1 MTPPLPWHKLRAIV
15 DGEDVR
21 LTPDEAK
28 AIHLALWNA
37 RSDEARAK
45 TNAPSVA
52 RLNAENDALVAQ
64 VLAEERRACVLALQ
78 LAEARELLRAHVDGD
93 ARRFNPR
100 GLRRTVV
107 DFLSTPE
114 TKSG

>member
-1 MTPPLPWHKLRAIV
+1 MTVSLPWHKLRAIV

-21 LTPDEAK
+21 ITPDEAK
-28 AIHLALWNA
+28 AVHLALWKA
-37 RSDEARAK
+37 RSANARAK

-52 RLNAENDALVAQ
+52 KLNAENDALVAQ
-64 VLAEERRACVLALQ
+64 VLTEERRACVLALQ
-78 LAEARELLRAHVDGD
+78 LAEARELLHAHVDGD

-107 DFLSTPE
+107 EWLDAQRVA
-114 TKSG
+114 K